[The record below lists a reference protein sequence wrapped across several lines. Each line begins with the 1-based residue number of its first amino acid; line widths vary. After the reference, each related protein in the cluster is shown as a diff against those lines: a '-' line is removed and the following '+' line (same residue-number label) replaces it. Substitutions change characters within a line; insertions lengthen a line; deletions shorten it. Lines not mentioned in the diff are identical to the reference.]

1 MSRGATARLF
11 VAVDPPGVVCAQLAM
26 WAHGALTGPGWGARG
41 AGRAIRLLE
50 AQAMHVTLCFLG
62 SRPVAEIEALAAALR
77 GCEASTGEV
86 QLGAPLW
93 LPPRRPRTLSVEVH
107 DRAGSLARLHGS
119 VSGAI
124 ARAIDWQ
131 PERRRFRAHV
141 TVARIGR
148 EARGGGRAKTRGRA
162 PDLPATPQLSFTPS
176 ALVLYRSWLAPAGA
190 SYEALETRMLMP
202 SESNSSAGE
211 EIGSVADGATHT
223 SIEALERVGLDPS
236 SHSGSEPSPQE

>member
-11 VAVDPPGVVCAQLAM
+11 VAVDPPGSVCERLAV
-26 WAHGALTGPGWGARG
+26 WARGALAGPGWGARAG
-41 AGRAIRLLE
+41 AGRAVRQLE

-62 SRPVAEIEALAAALR
+62 SRPVGEIETLCAALR
-77 GCEASTGEV
+77 DCEASTAEL

-93 LPPRRPRTLSVEVH
+93 LPPRSPRTLSVEVR
-107 DRAGSLARLHGS
+107 DRAGSLARLHEA

-148 EARGGGRAKTRGRA
+148 DARGGRRAKGRAA
-162 PDLPATPQLSFTPS
+162 DLPATPQLSFTPS

-190 SYEALETRMLMP
+190 SYEALETRMLLP
-202 SESNSSAGE
+202 LESNSSAGGE
-211 EIGSVADGATHT
+211 EGPVATGVAQTSV
-223 SIEALERVGLDPS
+223 EALETVGLDPS
-236 SHSGSEPSPQE
+236 SHSGSEPSAQE